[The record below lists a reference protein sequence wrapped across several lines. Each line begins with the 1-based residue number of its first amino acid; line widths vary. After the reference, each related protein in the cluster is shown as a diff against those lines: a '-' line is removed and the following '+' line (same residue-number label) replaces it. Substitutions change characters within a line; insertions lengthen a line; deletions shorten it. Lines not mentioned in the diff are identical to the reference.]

1 MADKKSNDK
10 STWLFRP
17 ASPDALSKK
26 LKKCKTRKE
35 RQMAVFNDNFEREE
49 RIRMERALVEAEKAA
64 KQAQAD
70 AAQTEYI
77 RQHSVDFWDQG
88 WLEEITAKLAREE
101 RSVRPK
107 TVRPE
112 RAVLV
117 KPEEPRLMTHMYKKY
132 KNLDPKKIKIERVPG
147 GVQYTREDGLIPGA
161 YAVDANGKETEH
173 FYLNDKWIIYQ
184 QLKLMDLDDP
194 KTKEAIIK
202 ACTTQEKEKPAETAS
217 ENSSEMS
224 KSAKKRLFKKK

>member
-1 MADKKSNDK
+1 MADKKSTDK

-17 ASPDALSKK
+17 ASPDSLSKK

-49 RIRMERALVEAEKAA
+49 RRRMERALEEAEQAA
-64 KQAQAD
+64 KRAQED
-70 AAQTEYI
+70 AARTEHI
-77 RQHSVDFWDQG
+77 REHSVDFWDHG
-88 WLEEITAKLAREE
+88 WLEYSTAKLAREE

-112 RAVLV
+112 RAILA
-117 KPEEPRLMTHMYKKY
+117 KPEEPRLMTHLYRKN
-132 KNLDPKKIKIERVPG
+132 KNLDPKQIKIERVPG
-147 GVQYTREDGLIPGA
+147 GVQYTREGGLIPGA
-161 YAVDANGKETEH
+161 FVIDENGKETEH

-202 ACTTQEKEKPAETAS
+202 ACTTPEKEKPVEKTS

>member
-17 ASPDALSKK
+17 ASPDSLSKK

-35 RQMAVFNDNFEREE
+35 RQMAVFTDNFEREE
-49 RIRMERALVEAEKAA
+49 RIRMERAMMEAEKAA
-64 KQAQAD
+64 KQAQED
-70 AAQTEYI
+70 AAQAEYI
-77 RQHSVDFWDQG
+77 RQQAVDFWDKG
-88 WLEEITAKLAREE
+88 WLEETTAKLAREE

-112 RAVLV
+112 RAILV

-184 QLKLMDLDDP
+184 QLKQMDLDDP

-202 ACTTQEKEKPAETAS
+202 ACSTPEKETPAEKVS
-217 ENSSEMS
+217 EDSSEKS

>member
-1 MADKKSNDK
+1 MADKKSTDK

-17 ASPDALSKK
+17 AIPDSLSKK

-35 RQMAVFNDNFEREE
+35 RQMAVFTDNFEREE
-49 RIRMERALVEAEKAA
+49 RRRMERALVEAEKAA

-77 RQHSVDFWDQG
+77 RQLSVDFWDDG
-88 WLEEITAKLAREE
+88 WLKDATAKLAREE

-112 RAVLV
+112 RAILV
-117 KPEEPRLMTHMYKKY
+117 KPEEPRLMTHMYRKHKD
-132 KNLDPKKIKIERVPG
+132 LDPKKIRIEKVPG
-147 GVQYTREDGLIPGA
+147 GVQYTHEGGLIPGA
-161 YAVDANGKETEH
+161 IVVDDNQQEH

-184 QLKLMDLDDP
+184 MLKEMDLKDP
-194 KTKEAIIK
+194 KTKAAITK
-202 ACTTQEKEKPAETAS
+202 ACSTPEKEKPAETAS
-217 ENSSEMS
+217 ENSSETT

>member
-1 MADKKSNDK
+1 MADKKASDK

-17 ASPDALSKK
+17 ASPDSLSKK
-26 LKKCKTRKE
+26 LKTCKTRKE

-49 RIRMERALVEAEKAA
+49 RRRMERAMMEAEKAA
-64 KQAQAD
+64 KQAQED
-70 AAQTEYI
+70 AARAEHA
-77 RQHSVDFWDQG
+77 REHAVDFWDHG

-112 RAVLV
+112 RAVLA
-117 KPEEPRLMTHMYKKY
+117 KPVEPRLMTHLYKKN
-132 KNLDPKKIKIERVPG
+132 KNLDPKKIKIEKVPG
-147 GVQYTREDGLIPGA
+147 GVQYTHEGGLIPGA
-161 YAVDANGKETEH
+161 IVVDDNQQEH

-184 QLKLMDLDDP
+184 MLKQMDLDDP
-194 KTKEAIIK
+194 KTKEAITK
-202 ACTTQEKEKPAETAS
+202 ACSTPEKEKPAKTAS
-217 ENSSEMS
+217 ENSSETT